1 MVERRIKTKVDTAF
15 QNFKDTMRQ
24 QINNEITII
33 EQHIKDNQSE
43 QDPCITLLNDIK
55 RKLIQ
60 EIYNYQTL
68 SLCDEDFKK
77 RKRLKNSITL
87 QDRCSA
93 LKANKMQCSRRK
105 LGDNCF
111 CGTHL
116 KGQPHGIIDHQEI
129 NTKVSK
135 NVQVWAEEIKGI
147 WYYIDDLNNVYDTN
161 DILANIT
168 DPKKIAKYET
178 SICSKS
184 GNTIYTIPEFNI

>member
-68 SLCDEDFKK
+68 SLCDEDVKK

-116 KGQPHGIIDHQEI
+116 KGQPHGIIDNQET

-147 WYYIDDLNNVYDTN
+147 WYYIDNLNNVYDTN

-178 SICSKS
+178 SICSKT

>member
-1 MVERRIKTKVDTAF
+1 MVERRIKTKVDTSF
-15 QNFKDTMRQ
+15 QNFKDTMRE
-24 QINNEITII
+24 QINNEFTII
-33 EQHIKDNQSE
+33 EQHIKDNPSE
-43 QDPCITLLNDIK
+43 QDLCITLLNDIK
-55 RKLIQ
+55 KKLIQ

-68 SLCDEDFKK
+68 SLSDEDFKK

-116 KGQPHGIIDHQEI
+116 KGQPHGIIDHKES

-184 GNTIYTIPEFNI
+184 GNTIYTIPEYNI

>member
-1 MVERRIKTKVDTAF
+1 MVERRIKTKVDTSF
-15 QNFKDTMRQ
+15 QNFKDTMRE
-24 QINNEITII
+24 QINNEFTII
-33 EQHIKDNQSE
+33 EQHIKDNPSE
-43 QDPCITLLNDIK
+43 QDLCITLLNDIK
-55 RKLIQ
+55 KKLIQ

-116 KGQPHGIIDHQEI
+116 KGQPHGIIDHKES

-184 GNTIYTIPEFNI
+184 GNTIYTIPEYNI